1 MVLVDEGRRPTM
13 DVQALQRQWAEQ
25 RTRAMAE
32 SAKRLGRAGE
42 TEPGETEHDEAILA
56 ELGSVWDRAF
66 EAGRLA
72 ALDEFQDRFCV
83 CMRS

>member
-1 MVLVDEGRRPTM
+1 M

-25 RTRAMAE
+25 RAREVTE
-32 SAKRLGRAGE
+32 TAKRLGCWNDTVR
-42 TEPGETEHDEAILA
+42 DEALLA
-56 ELGSVWDRAF
+56 ELAQVWDRAF

-83 CMRS
+83 CMKS

>member
-1 MVLVDEGRRPTM
+1 M

-25 RTRAMAE
+25 RTRAIAG
-32 SAKRLGRAGE
+32 SAKRLGCADETGQGE
-42 TEPGETEHDEAILA
+42 TGQGETGQGQTEHDEAILA
-56 ELGSVWDRAF
+56 ELGNVWDRAF
-66 EAGRLA
+66 EVGRLA